1 MSAQF
6 VAHALSYCLGKG
18 NISLKGKRRR
28 PWLEISRSE
37 VDRTYL
43 SHQLRNLRYSHDQPV
58 DYYADRLATNGFY
71 DLERIRFQGERLW
84 RVYELMY
91 PRDKKVISRE
101 ILDVVGVKG
110 LTALWLDQGR
120 IVGKR
125 GSIRGKYTEQ
135 DYEVLESYLNDI
147 DIPAKIHRN
156 QNAIIQLS
164 IKKDS
169 LIELITRIRP
179 YVHIT
184 MKKKLREQKK
194 IK

>member
-43 SHQLRNLRYSHDQPV
+43 SHRLRNLRYSHDQPV

-169 LIELITRIRP
+169 LLELITRIRP

-184 MKKKLREQKK
+184 MKKMLREQKK